1 MKKGFS
7 YYTIDT
13 DRYQDRR
20 IKRLKR
26 AYGCEGLTVY
36 DYVLCEVYRVEG
48 YYISWDDDIVFDI
61 SDYLDLT
68 TDRISEIVAFCAEIG
83 LFEQTLFEQ
92 NIITSAAI
100 QSRYVEMC
108 RRTNRTV
115 KIPTEYDLL
124 SEKTADDESEK
135 MSDKRGQMSDKVP
148 QISDKIG
155 QMSDKR
161 GQISDFATHNKVKE
175 NKINNNSLSLSLSP
189 LESRESESGED
200 IGGVSAAEKESFFE
214 ILFFRNFKNLQKEVE
229 RLIDHYSAV
238 GWRRHGDVRA
248 VKDKKVLA
256 RNWKPQ
262 SENDIGRF
270 QPDVLAKLQA
280 AYAEIKAE
288 SPEDA
293 STIIHGT
300 HGFDEYVD
308 DFRIRCDSNAVAQ
321 AYERHLPIIRANDIT
336 NGKRLVYGVP
346 KKINKHYDTE

>member
-1 MKKGFS
+1 MKKGFP
-7 YYTIDT
+7 YYTIDA

-26 AYGCEGLTVY
+26 TYGCEGLTVY

-48 YYISWDDDIVFDI
+48 YYISWDDDIVFDVA
-61 SDYLDLT
+61 DYLDLT

-83 LFEQTLFEQ
+83 LFEQTLFEK

-100 QSRYVEMC
+100 QSRYIEMC

-135 MSDKRGQMSDKVP
+135 MSDKMGRMSDKVP
-148 QISDKIG
+148 QISDKMG

-161 GQISDFATHNKVKE
+161 GQMSNFTIHNKRKE

-189 LESRESESGED
+189 LESRESESGENT
-200 IGGVSAAEKESFFE
+200 GGVSAADKESFFE
-214 ILFFRNFKNLQKEVE
+214 ILFFRNFKNPQKEVE

-238 GWRRHGDVRA
+238 GWRRHGDIRA
-248 VKDKKVLA
+248 VKDKTALA
-256 RNWKPQ
+256 KGWMP
-262 SENDIGRF
+262 ENKEQGIGRF

-288 SPEDA
+288 SPDDA
-293 STIIHGT
+293 RTIIRETYRFEDG
-300 HGFDEYVD
+300 GF
-308 DFRIRCDSNAVAQ
+308 DFRIICSMAAME
-321 AYERHLPIIRANDIT
+321 AYDRHWQIFNKIQLT
-336 NGKRLVYGVP
+336 NGKQGRYSVP
-346 KKINKHYDTE
+346 KK

>member
-1 MKKGFS
+1 MKKGFP
-7 YYTIDT
+7 YYTIDA

-61 SDYLDLT
+61 SDYLDLK

-100 QSRYVEMC
+100 QSRYIEMC

-135 MSDKRGQMSDKVP
+135 MSDKRGQMSDKAP

-161 GQISDFATHNKVKE
+161 GQMSDFATHNKRKE
-175 NKINNNSLSLSLSP
+175 NKINNNSLSLSLSHEV
-189 LESRESESGED
+189 ESAESGED

-214 ILFFRNFKNLQKEVE
+214 ILFFRNFKNPQKEVE

-238 GWRRHGDVRA
+238 GWRRHGDIRA
-248 VKDKKVLA
+248 VRDKKALA

-280 AYAEIKAE
+280 LYAEIKAVA
-288 SPEDA
+288 PDDA
-293 STIIHGT
+293 RTIIHETIRFEDGL
-300 HGFDEYVD
+300 
-308 DFRIRCDSNAVAQ
+308 DFRIICSRAAME
-321 AYERHLPIIRANDIT
+321 AYNRHWQIFSKINLT
-336 NGKRLVYGVP
+336 NGKQWRYSIP
-346 KKINKHYDTE
+346 KI

>member
-36 DYVLCEVYRVEG
+36 DYVLCEIYRVEG
-48 YYISWDDDIVFDI
+48 YCISWDGDIAFDI
-61 SDYLDLT
+61 ADYLDLT

-83 LFEQTLFEQ
+83 LFEQTLFKQ

-100 QSRYVEMC
+100 QSRYIEMC
-108 RRTNRTV
+108 RRTNRTA
-115 KIPTEYDLL
+115 KIAAEYDLL
-124 SEKTADDESEK
+124 SENPVNDESEK
-135 MSDKRGQMSDKVP
+135 TSNKTEEISDKAPRISDKRGQMSDKA
-148 QISDKIG
+148 G
-155 QMSDKR
+155 GMSDFPTR
-161 GQISDFATHNKVKE
+161 NKVKE

-189 LESRESESGED
+189 LKSRESESGED
-200 IGGVSAAEKESFFE
+200 TGGVSAAEKESFFE
-214 ILFFRNFKNLQKEVE
+214 ILFFRNFKNPQKEVE

-238 GWRRHGDVRA
+238 GWRRHGDIRA
-248 VKDKKVLA
+248 VRDKKALA
-256 RNWKPQ
+256 RNWKSQ

-270 QPDVLAKLQA
+270 QPDILAKMQA

-293 STIIHGT
+293 RTIIHETIRFEDGL
-300 HGFDEYVD
+300 
-308 DFRIRCDSNAVAQ
+308 DFRIVCSMAAME
-321 AYERHLPIIRANDIT
+321 AYNRHWQIFDKINLR
-336 NGKRLVYGVP
+336 NGKQGRYSVP
-346 KKINKHYDTE
+346 KK

>member
-1 MKKGFS
+1 MKKGFP
-7 YYTIDT
+7 YYTIDA

-135 MSDKRGQMSDKVP
+135 MSDKRGQMSDKAP

-155 QMSDKR
+155 QISDKR
-161 GQISDFATHNKVKE
+161 GQMSDFKTHNKVKE

-189 LESRESESGED
+189 SESRESESGED
-200 IGGVSAAEKESFFE
+200 IGGVSAADRESFFE
-214 ILFFRNFKNLQKEVE
+214 ILFFRNFKNPQKEVE

-238 GWRRHGDVRA
+238 GWRRHGDIRA
-248 VKDKKVLA
+248 VKDKKALA

-300 HGFDEYVD
+300 RKID
-308 DFRIRCDSNAVAQ
+308 DIGDHVRIFCASKSVEE
-321 AYERHLPIIRANDIT
+321 AYRRHLPIVIANNLT
-336 NGKRLVYGVP
+336 NGKRGMFSYP
-346 KKINKHYDTE
+346 NI

>member
-1 MKKGFS
+1 MKKGFQ
-7 YYTIDT
+7 YYTIDS

-83 LFEQTLFEQ
+83 LFEHTLFEQ

-100 QSRYVEMC
+100 QSRYIEMC

-124 SEKTADDESEK
+124 SGQTADDESEK
-135 MSDKRGQMSDKVP
+135 MSDKRGQMSDKAP

-155 QMSDKR
+155 QMLDKG
-161 GQISDFATHNKVKE
+161 GQMSDFGTHNKVKN
-175 NKINNNSLSLSLSP
+175 NKINKNSLSLSLSP
-189 LESRESESGED
+189 SESRESESGED

-214 ILFFRNFKNLQKEVE
+214 IFFFRNFKNPQKEVE

-238 GWRRHGDVRA
+238 GWRRHGDIRA
-248 VKDKKVLA
+248 VKDKTSLA

-262 SENDIGRF
+262 SENDLGRF
-270 QPDVLAKLQA
+270 QPDILQKLQA

-300 HGFDEYVD
+300 RGTESAMEN
-308 DFRIRCDSNAVAQ
+308 FRILCESKAVFD
-321 AYERHLPIIRANDIT
+321 AYERHCAIIKANNLT
-336 NGKRLVYGVP
+336 NGKRLSYGVL
-346 KKINKHYDTE
+346 KK

>member
-7 YYTIDT
+7 YYTIDA

-48 YYISWDDDIVFDI
+48 YYIAWDDDIIFDI

-68 TDRISEIVAFCAEIG
+68 TDRIVEIVAFCAEIG

-100 QSRYVEMC
+100 QSRYMEMC

-135 MSDKRGQMSDKVP
+135 MSDKRGQMSDKAP

-155 QMSDKR
+155 QISDKR
-161 GQISDFATHNKVKE
+161 GQISDFATHNKEKKS
-175 NKINNNSLSLSLSP
+175 KINNSLSLSLSP

-200 IGGVSAAEKESFFE
+200 IGGVSAADRESFFE
-214 ILFFRNFKNLQKEVE
+214 ILFFRNFKNPEKETD

-238 GWRRHGDVRA
+238 GWRRHGDIRA
-248 VKDKKVLA
+248 VKDKTALA

-270 QPDVLAKLQA
+270 QPDILHKLQA

-288 SPEDA
+288 SPQDA
-293 STIIHGT
+293 STIIRGT
-300 HGFDEYVD
+300 YGFDEMPD
-308 DFRIRCDSNAVAQ
+308 LFRIKCISKATAD
-321 AYERHLPIIRANDIT
+321 AYERHCAIIKANNLT
-336 NGKRLVYGVP
+336 NGKRLSYGVL
-346 KKINKHYDTE
+346 KK